1 MKVAFYLLQG
11 PLDNYMYD
19 LENKGLH
26 FSILKKVNGVVF
38 YLPYTPTKGMLVDLA
53 RFNKVFGFSKVEL
66 DLLRDNGYY
75 IISDLN
81 MTPEHLEL
89 LLTIKDED

>member
-11 PLDNYMYD
+11 PLEDYLYD
-19 LENKGLH
+19 FENKGLH
-26 FSILKKVNGVVF
+26 YSILKKVNGVVF

-66 DLLRDNGYY
+66 ELLKNIEFY
-75 IISDLN
+75 IVSDLN
-81 MTPEHLEL
+81 MTPEYLEL
-89 LLTIKDED
+89 RLTFQDED

>member
-1 MKVAFYLLQG
+1 
-11 PLDNYMYD
+11 MYD
-19 LENKGLH
+19 FENKALH

-53 RFNKVFGFSKVEL
+53 RFNQVFGFNKAEL
-66 DLLRDNGYY
+66 DLLRNNGFYMVN
-75 IISDLN
+75 DLL

-89 LLTIKDED
+89 QLTFKDED

>member
-11 PLDNYMYD
+11 PVDNYLYD
-19 LENKGLH
+19 FENKGLH

-53 RFNKVFGFSKVEL
+53 RFNKIFGFSKVEL
-66 DLLRDNGYY
+66 ELLRNVGFYVV
-75 IISDLN
+75 SELN
-81 MTPEHLEL
+81 MTPEYLEL
-89 LLTIKDED
+89 QLLLQDED

>member
-11 PLDNYMYD
+11 PLEDYLYD
-19 LENKGLH
+19 FENKGLH
-26 FSILKKVNGVVF
+26 YSILKKVNGVVF

-66 DLLRDNGYY
+66 DLLKDSGFYV
-75 IISDLN
+75 IHGLS
-81 MTPEHLEL
+81 MTPEYLEL
-89 LLTIKDED
+89 RLKLQDEF

>member
-11 PLDNYMYD
+11 PVDNYMYD
-19 LENKGLH
+19 LENRGLH

-66 DLLRDNGYY
+66 ELLKNTEFY
-75 IISDLN
+75 IVSDLN
-81 MTPEHLEL
+81 MTPEYLEL
-89 LLTIKDED
+89 RLTFQDED